1 MLGRAR
7 RISTK
12 MVAAVSIAVAAITVL
27 ATTVQWIQRQ
37 RAMTQGLVEHVSE
50 IEATIDAAAR
60 EAMMKMD
67 TDMITSMIGRLG
79 QMEAVKRAYL
89 LGREGKVSYTSDKT
103 MPASL
108 AESTEY
114 REVSKAS
121 RAHTDFRS
129 ENGRPYLMSLVP
141 VTVDSNCLSCHQDL
155 KVGDAAGYL
164 GFERW
169 TDAEQ
174 ADLRK
179 SQVAVVLT
187 GLLTM
192 GLIGIV
198 LWVVVK
204 RTTRPLLDMASAAE
218 RIAVGDID
226 QSIEYR
232 SEDEVGALA
241 NAFRGMIDYLRNV
254 AAAAEALSKGD
265 LSAEIAPRSSHDLVS
280 QNVVH
285 ATQAIRGVIAE
296 SRKLTESAA
305 RGELSVRGDSSLFP
319 GAFGEIVAGFN
330 HTLDAVVAPLGVA
343 ASYIDRIAK
352 GDISSKVTEDFQGD
366 FNALKDNLNACIDAV
381 AALARDVQSLT
392 TAAVAGRLDVRADA
406 SKHRGDYKRIVEGF
420 NATLDAVIAPLQAA
434 AECIARIAA
443 GDIPPPI
450 SVEYKGDFNAIKLNL
465 NACIAAISALVGDV
479 QSLVAAGVAGKLE
492 VRADAGKHRGDFAR
506 IVQGFNGTLEA
517 VVVPLRVAA
526 TYVDRIARGDIP
538 QPIREHYAGEFAA
551 IRNNLNTC
559 IAAIGALVAD
569 TSQLAEAALAGRL
582 STRADAGKHQGDF
595 ARIVLGINRTLDALL
610 APVGEATATL
620 QKVATR
626 DLSARARSNYQGDH
640 AAMTAALNQAVANL
654 DVSLR
659 GVALAADQVAQASGQ
674 ISAGS
679 QSLAQGAS
687 EQASAIEE
695 IKSGLGQMSA
705 SASKNADDAKRARGM
720 ADATLQAAGECI
732 ASMSNL
738 SQAIDK
744 IRESSN
750 ATAKIVKTIDEIAF
764 QTNLLA
770 LNAAV
775 EAARAGEAGK
785 GFAVVAEE
793 VRGLAKR
800 SAESARSTAELIK
813 GASRSAEQGVLANA
827 EVRRVLDAIHKEA
840 RQVSEV
846 MAGISA
852 ASERQTADITQVH
865 VGIEQMSQL
874 TQASAASSEES
885 ASVAEELASQ
895 AEEVRALVAGF
906 RLSAADHGAE
916 RASVRKT
923 NSNLRRI
930 ESTHEQDQRST

>member
-1 MLGRAR
+1 MLEKSR

-12 MVAAVSIAVAAITVL
+12 MVAAVSIAVAAVTVV

-37 RAMTQGLVEHVSE
+37 RATTQGLVEHVGE
-50 IEATIDAAAR
+50 IEATIDAAVR
-60 EAMMKMD
+60 EAMIKMD
-67 TDMITSMIGRLG
+67 TDMITSMVGRLG
-79 QMEAVKRAYL
+79 QMDAVKRAYI
-89 LGREGKVSYTSDKT
+89 LGREGKVSYSSDKT

-108 AESTEY
+108 ADSSEFQG
-114 REVSKAS
+114 VSKAN
-121 RAHTDFRS
+121 RPHTEFRS
-129 ENGRPYLMSLVP
+129 ENGRPYLLSLAP
-141 VTVDSNCLSCHQDL
+141 VTVDASCLSCHADL
-155 KVGDAAGYL
+155 KAGDAAGFL

-169 TDAEQ
+169 TSAER
-174 ADLRK
+174 ADMRK
-179 SQVAVVLT
+179 SQVTIVVT

-192 GLIGIV
+192 GLIGVV
-198 LWVVVK
+198 LWVVVR

-226 QSIEYR
+226 QRIEYR

-254 AAAAEALSKGD
+254 AGAAEALSKGD
-265 LSAEIAPRSSHDLVS
+265 LSAEIVPRSSHDLVS

-296 SRKLTESAA
+296 SRKLTEAA
-305 RGELSVRGDSSLFP
+305 SRGELSVRGDGTLFP
-319 GAFGEIVAGFN
+319 GAYGEIVAGFN

-352 GDISSKVTEDFQGD
+352 GDIPSKVTEDFQGD
-366 FNALKDNLNACIDAV
+366 FNALKDNLNTCIDAV
-381 AALARDVQSLT
+381 TALVGDVQTLT
-392 TAAVAGRLDVRADA
+392 SAAVAGRLDVRADA
-406 SKHRGDYKRIVEGF
+406 GKHRGDFKRIVGGF

-465 NACIAAISALVGDV
+465 NACITAISALVDDV
-479 QSLVAAGVAGKLE
+479 QGLVAAAVAGKLD
-492 VRADAGKHRGDFAR
+492 VRADASKHRGDFAR

-526 TYVDRIARGDIP
+526 SYVDRLARGDIP
-538 QPIREHYAGEFAA
+538 QPIDEPYAGEFAA

-582 STRADAGKHQGDF
+582 STRAEVGRHQGDF
-595 ARIVLGINRTLDALL
+595 ARIVQGINRTLDALL
-610 APVGEATATL
+610 EPVGEATATL
-620 QKVATR
+620 QKIAIR

-640 AAMTAALNQAVANL
+640 AVMTSALNKAVANL

-679 QSLAQGAS
+679 QSLAQSAS

-695 IKSGLGQMSA
+695 IKTGLGQMSA
-705 SASKNADDAKRARGM
+705 SASKNADDAKRARSM
-720 ADATLQAAGECI
+720 ADATFQAAGDCI
-732 ASMSNL
+732 SSMANL
-738 SQAIDK
+738 SEAIDK

-813 GASRSAEQGVLANA
+813 GASRSAEQGVQANT

-865 VGIEQMSQL
+865 VGIAQMSQL

-895 AEEVRALVAGF
+895 AEEVRAMVAGF
-906 RLSAADHGAE
+906 RLSAGE
-916 RASVRKT
+916 QASLRKT
-923 NSNLRRI
+923 NSSLRRI
-930 ESTHEQDQRST
+930 ETAHGQDHRSS